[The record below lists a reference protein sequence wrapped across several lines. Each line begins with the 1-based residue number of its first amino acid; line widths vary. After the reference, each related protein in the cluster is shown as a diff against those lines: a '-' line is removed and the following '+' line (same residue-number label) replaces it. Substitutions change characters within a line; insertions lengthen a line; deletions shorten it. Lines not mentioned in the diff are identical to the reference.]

1 MTTNADT
8 RGTVENWEQMWSLSK
23 DKWFRHPR
31 YQQTIAGILKKWLAG
46 RIVLDIGCGTGD
58 YLARLTGACTPVGV
72 DISLEALR
80 LAGGLRV
87 IGSAESL
94 PFRTGAIGGVFGIG
108 MFHSLERP
116 EEMLREVRR
125 VIGAGGLLILVVPS
139 AHSLAAVASRCFG
152 GVLRHLFQSLES
164 DAIPEIHRFFTVKAL
179 TGLLARN
186 GYRTIAVEMVHI
198 GYTFKSPL
206 VRLPLLLVEKLRLH
220 RMAEEIV
227 AVCRPV
233 S

>member
-1 MTTNADT
+1 MMTNADT
-8 RGTVENWEQMWSLSK
+8 RGTVENWERMWSLSK

-31 YQQTIAGILKKWLAG
+31 YQRTIAGILKKWLAG

-58 YLARLTGACTPVGV
+58 YHARLEGSCTTVGV
-72 DISLEALR
+72 DISLEALK

-87 IGSAESL
+87 IASAENL
-94 PFRTGAIGGVFGIG
+94 PFKTGSVGGVFGIG

-125 VIGAGGLLILVVPS
+125 AIGADGLLILVVPS
-139 AHSLAAVASRCFG
+139 AHSLAAVLSRYPG
-152 GVLRHLFQSLES
+152 GILRRIFQSLES
-164 DAIPEIHRFFTVKAL
+164 DAIPDIHRFFTVKAL
-179 TGLLARN
+179 TGLLAGN
-186 GYRTIAVEMVHI
+186 GYRTVCVEMVHI
-198 GYTFKSPL
+198 GYAFKSPL
-206 VRLPLLLVEKLRLH
+206 IRLPLLLVEKLRLH

-227 AVCRPV
+227 VVCRPI